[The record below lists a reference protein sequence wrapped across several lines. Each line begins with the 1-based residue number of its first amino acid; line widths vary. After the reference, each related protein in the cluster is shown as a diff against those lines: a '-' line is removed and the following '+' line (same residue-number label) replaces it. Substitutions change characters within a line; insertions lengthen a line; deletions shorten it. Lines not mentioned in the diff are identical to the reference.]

1 MTMGDRG
8 RVVIPAEL
16 RQREGWTQGTTLL
29 LIDTD
34 EGVLLLTRDQLRD
47 RIQRDLAGGPSL
59 VDELIAER
67 GAAAAEEDRES
78 GY

>member
-29 LIDTD
+29 LIDTE
-34 EGVLLLTRDQLRD
+34 EGVTLMTHDQLLARV
-47 RIQRDLAGGPSL
+47 RRSLAGAPSL

-67 GAAAAEEDRES
+67 RQAAAEEED
-78 GY
+78 G